1 MYRTY
6 SQKTSSLLAVG
17 VTAGQPTVWTSPD
30 GLSWTRVLLDDA
42 LFDDVNP
49 IDTSIAVVAGGPG
62 WVAVGGTTDGGPAAW
77 TSPDGATW
85 TRLSDD
91 AFGGGPT
98 ERLVAV
104 TATTSQLLAV
114 GEGSSL
120 WTSTDGTT
128 WTNIPHE
135 VAERAEGEPRIA
147 AAVADDTKV
156 IVVGAVGDG
165 SVESRPAVWN
175 ATLPD

>member
-1 MYRTY
+1 M
-6 SQKTSSLLAVG
+6 
-17 VTAGQPTVWTSPD
+17 SPD
-30 GLSWTRVLLDDA
+30 GVTWTRVPDDA
-42 LFDDVNP
+42 FV
-49 IDTSIAVVAGGPG
+49 
-62 WVAVGGTTDGGPAAW
+62 GGPA
-77 TSPDGATW
+77 
-85 TRLSDD
+85 
-91 AFGGGPT
+91 

-104 TATTSQLLAV
+104 TATPSELLAV

-135 VAERAEGEPRIA
+135 VAAEPDGEPEIA
-147 AAVADDTKV
+147 AAVVDGTKV
-156 IVVGAVGDG
+156 VVVGAVLGG